1 MFFEGAPRLVCSG
14 VTIPALQ
21 SGDPERIVV
30 EADPGV
36 LARQLIG
43 RAGYKTDNLKKQTE
57 KQHQI
62 RRVILDHILNGQI
75 EVSDGLR
82 VQAPKNLADDRMVTS
97 WTRCYVRFRLRG
109 RGLERTWLW

>member
-1 MFFEGAPRLVCSG
+1 MFFEGAPRLVHSG

-30 EADPGV
+30 EAYPGV

-43 RAGYKTDNLKKQTE
+43 RAGYKTDNPGKQTE

-62 RRVILDHILNGQI
+62 RHVMLDHILAGQI
-75 EVSDGLR
+75 EASGAIQSD
-82 VQAPKNLADDRMVTS
+82 
-97 WTRCYVRFRLRG
+97 
-109 RGLERTWLW
+109 